1 MLAVLFSWEK
11 VMRIQIREGNKIIAV
26 LYWGRQSIRKY
37 NHHHDKLGRFASSD
51 GSGGRSSSFRK
62 KALFLDKKE
71 YGQVIHE
78 INNAYHIRFSGLD
91 RGVLRTFNE
100 ATGRYA
106 KYYFEIREF
115 GDYNI
120 YHKEED

>member
-1 MLAVLFSWEK
+1 
-11 VMRIQIREGNKIIAV
+11 MRILIKDNNRPIAV
-26 LYWGRQSIRKY
+26 LYGDSAVIRKY